1 MNFEQIVKC
10 ATIGTAVAR
19 FEENQ
24 AKVESEERL
33 LEHVRRIIRKKKKK
47 QGKSKISRIS
57 NIFAQEIIA

>member
-47 QGKSKISRIS
+47 TGKK
-57 NIFAQEIIA
+57 